1 VNSTLICP
9 EITELLF
16 LEKKQKDIKTPRK
29 RVMVMNQFTKTDQEI
44 MDLFEDYVQEWMVST
59 FDRLTPPQREALPLI
74 ASGENTLIFSPT
86 GSGKTLAAFLFCINE
101 LFKLSVSQELQDTI
115 YVLYVSPLR
124 ALSNDIHKN
133 LYQPLRGIYSIL
145 KKKNIHCKPIRSRV
159 RTGDT
164 TSAERAKMARTP
176 PHILIT
182 TPETLY
188 IVLTTAKFREHLKN
202 IRYVIVDEI
211 HALAGSKRGVQLSVS
226 LERLT
231 HLLNK
236 DPVRIGLS
244 ATQSPVEE
252 IAKFLVGMEQG
263 IPRKCAIVN
272 VGARKN
278 LDLQVM
284 APVDNLLEAKND
296 VVWNA
301 AYLKLL
307 GMIKAHE
314 TTLIFTNSRYRTEH
328 MTLQLRELA
337 EEEALR
343 IGSHHGSMSRT
354 IRHTIED
361 QLKHNELDAVI
372 ATSSLEL
379 GIDIGSIDLVCSLE
393 SPKSLSSGM
402 QRIGR
407 AGHLLKETSKGRIVA
422 TDPDDLVESAVLV
435 RGIASGI
442 IDTTFIPFN
451 ALDILAQQ
459 IVACVAAD
467 EWKTEELYT
476 LVTQSYCFSA
486 LSREDY
492 ERTLTMLSSQISRNI
507 YPKIFYD
514 RVNKRLSGTRSS
526 RNIAFRCGGAIP
538 DVSNYDVYQGKSKIG
553 TLDEGFVERIRPGDV
568 FILGSQAWQMV
579 GLDKKKV
586 LVQNVA
592 GVPPTIPYWGGVR
605 PSRTYDLGLLVGE
618 FRRKMEQEILAGKD
632 VETWLQSEYMLD
644 ADGASAVAK
653 YYREQSMML
662 GVIPSDVNL
671 VVESFNNELGH
682 QQIAVHSPFGVRV
695 NDIWGYALVRAVETL
710 YEVRAGVATVDDG
723 ILLTLPEGIIVNP
736 EDVVLLVTPDF
747 MEENIE
753 KIIMDSPVF
762 ASRFRHCAVRSFLI
776 LREYSGKRVPVWLQS
791 LRAADLLEE
800 VKSDKEFP
808 IVKEALRESVEEAF
822 DLPHLIRILSGI
834 EKKELKITFCESRIP
849 SPFIHQL
856 LLVGQFGD
864 FGQISNEERKLRLIH
879 LHRQVLKQLIDED
892 LIESLLVE
900 KEVIQVEQ
908 ELQLLLEHQKAR
920 STDEL
925 ARILQTL
932 GDLTTEEMERRVKEN
947 CFQLLETLCAQKR
960 VIQVWVP
967 FGVPEERWIPT
978 ELYSLYKAAF
988 ARHARHAKG
997 GSGVITRHS
1006 FHTVGVLK
1014 NGRIEEKSEEWIPE
1028 DMRTDKDQFQSRL
1041 AIMKT
1046 FFSRHGPTA
1055 KYELMERYGLSSE
1068 GATLLVDTLEEEGVI
1083 THGSFVASKD
1093 TPQWCWR
1100 RTLEELHRRSLYSLR
1115 EQVKPLSADRYV
1127 DFMIK
1132 WQNVHPQTNFQ
1143 GKEGVIQAVKKL
1155 ETWEEHIT
1163 CWERYLLS
1171 SRVRDYRKKYLNE
1184 LINEKRIS
1192 FGRFNE
1198 LPPHEWYNL
1207 PNRGIVQLYCT
1218 EDAHF
1223 VVNNLTQE
1231 KYYEDLKKECDEIIE
1246 ILRIWPSLS
1255 LEGIITG
1262 TQMNPARVMRALL
1275 RLFQLGVV
1283 ENDSYE
1289 SIRESVIISG
1299 MSAAWDL
1306 THTPED
1312 VSDDII
1318 FRNIRKKRIRVDK
1331 GRWSLVKRS
1340 VPSSPLDRVRQIFT
1354 RYGIVTKDLLKVNRE
1369 AVSPQDFSQAVKV
1382 LMLRGEVREGRFIE
1396 EVDGMQ
1402 YATPEAVEML
1412 RSITFDDQFVIL
1424 NMKDPANL
1432 YGKLIPIENRDKPPI
1447 KHAVAMANHI
1457 IIKRGRPVAVLTS
1470 KNYPERYFNIE
1481 MSLLQNVTRE
1491 EMITLLYKVIEYGR
1505 KSAVQKKFRALRFAS
1520 FNEVPVE
1527 ESEISSIL
1535 ESLGFSH
1542 AKNGYT
1548 LLMNQEVN
1556 HVEGS
1561 TMDVPETF
1569 ERTVSQPVVVQE
1581 SVSPA

>member
-1 VNSTLICP
+1 MR
-9 EITELLF
+9 E
-16 LEKKQKDIKTPRK
+16 QKGIKTPLK
-29 RVMVMNQFTKTDQEI
+29 RVIVMNEFTKKDQEI
-44 MDLFEDYVQEWMVST
+44 MNLFEDYVEEWMVNS
-59 FDRLTPPQREALPLI
+59 FDRLTLPQKEAWPLI
-74 ASGENTLIFSPT
+74 ARGENTLIFSPT

-101 LFKLSVSQELQDTI
+101 LFKLSVSQELQDTV
-115 YVLYVSPLR
+115 YVLYISPLR

-133 LYQPLRGIYSIL
+133 LYQPLRGIYNIL
-145 KKKNIHCKPIRSRV
+145 RKKNIHCQPIRSRV

-164 TSAERAKMARTP
+164 SSAERAKMSRNP

-188 IVLTTAKFREHLKN
+188 IMLTTSKFRKHLKN
-202 IRYVIVDEI
+202 VRYVIVDEI

-231 HLLNK
+231 HLLDKN
-236 DPVRIGLS
+236 PVRIGLS

-278 LDLQVM
+278 LDLQVI
-284 APVDNLLEAKND
+284 APVDNLLDAKND
-296 VVWNA
+296 VVWFA

-307 GMIKAHE
+307 DMIKTHE

-337 EEEALR
+337 EEEALQ
-343 IGSHHGSMSRT
+343 IGSHHGSMSRS

-435 RGIASGI
+435 RGISNGI

-467 EWKTEELYT
+467 DWNSDQLYA
-476 LVTQSYCFSA
+476 LITQSYCYHT
-486 LSREDY
+486 LSREDF

-514 RVNKRLSGTRSS
+514 RINRRITGTRGS

-538 DVSNYDVYQGKSKIG
+538 DVSSYDVFQGKSKIG

-632 VETWLQSEYMLD
+632 VEGWLQAEYFLD
-644 ADGASAVAK
+644 ADGAAAVAK

-662 GVIPSDVNL
+662 GVIPSHANI

-695 NDIWGYALVRAVETL
+695 NDIWGYALVRAVEEL
-710 YEVRAGVATVDDG
+710 YGVRAGMATVDDG
-723 ILLTLPEGIIVNP
+723 ILLTLPE
-736 EDVVLLVTPDF
+736 EKVVSPQEVVSLVTPEF
-747 MEENIE
+747 IRENVDT
-753 KIIMDSPVF
+753 IILESPVF

-791 LRAADLLEE
+791 LRAADLFEE
-800 VKSDKEFP
+800 VKSDRLFP
-808 IVKEALRESVEEAF
+808 IVKEALRESVEDAF
-822 DLPHLIRILSGI
+822 DLPHLTEILRRVKRGEIRI
-834 EKKELKITFCESRIP
+834 TYCESRIP

-900 KEVIQVEQ
+900 REVVRVEH

-920 STDEL
+920 SADEL
-925 ARILQTL
+925 ARTLQTL
-932 GDLTTEEMERRVKEN
+932 GDVTAEEMERRVKES
-947 CFQLLETLCAQKR
+947 CWQLLETLCAQKQ
-960 VIQVWVP
+960 VVQVWVP

-978 ELYSLYKAAF
+978 EFYSAYKAAF
-988 ARHARHAKG
+988 ARHARSE
-997 GSGVITRHS
+997 SGLTRGHS
-1006 FHTVGVLK
+1006 FCTVGVLR
-1014 NGRIEEKSEEWIPE
+1014 NGRIEEEESEQWIPK
-1028 DMRTDKDQFQSRL
+1028 DMRTDEDHFKSRL
-1041 AIMKT
+1041 AIIKR
-1046 FFSRHGPTA
+1046 FFSRHGPVA

-1068 GATLLVDTLEEEGVI
+1068 SAGSLVETLEEEGVI

-1100 RTLEELHRRSLYSLR
+1100 RTLEELHRRSLQSLK

-1132 WQNVHPQTNFQ
+1132 WQNVHPQTALQ
-1143 GKEGVIQAVKKL
+1143 GKEGVIQVIKKL

-1163 CWERYLLS
+1163 CWERYLVS

-1184 LINEKRIS
+1184 LISEKKIS

-1198 LPPHEWYNL
+1198 LPPHELYNL
-1207 PNRGIVQLYCT
+1207 PNRGVIQLYCT
-1218 EDAHF
+1218 EDSHF
-1223 VVNNLTQE
+1223 VVNSAIQE
-1231 KYYEDLKKECDEIIE
+1231 EYYEDLKKECEEIIE
-1246 ILRIWPSLS
+1246 ILKIWPSLS
-1255 LEGIITG
+1255 LEGIVTG
-1262 TQMNPARVMRALL
+1262 TQMERIRVMRALL

-1289 SIRESVIISG
+1289 SVRESVIISG

-1306 THTPED
+1306 THTPETI
-1312 VSDDII
+1312 SDESI
-1318 FRNIRKKRIRVDK
+1318 FKNIRKKKIRVDK
-1331 GRWSLVKRS
+1331 GKWALVRRPPSASL
-1340 VPSSPLDRVRQIFT
+1340 LNRVRQIFT
-1354 RYGIVTKDLLKVNRE
+1354 RYGIVTRDLLKANKE
-1369 AVSPQDFSQAVKV
+1369 AIPLQDFSHAVRV
-1382 LMLRGEVREGRFIE
+1382 LMLRGEVREGRFVEGVEGI
-1396 EVDGMQ
+1396 Q
-1402 YATPEAVEML
+1402 YATPQAVEML
-1412 RSITFDDQFVIL
+1412 RGITFDDQYIIL

-1432 YGKLIPIENRDKPPI
+1432 YGKLFPIENEDGTPI
-1447 KHAVAMANHI
+1447 KHAVAVANHI
-1457 IIKRGRPVAVLTS
+1457 IIKRGRPVAVFTS
-1470 KNYPERYFNIE
+1470 KNCPERYFNIE
-1481 MSLLQNVTRE
+1481 MSILQDFTRE
-1491 EMITLLYKVIEYGR
+1491 EMIAILYRIIEYG
-1505 KSAVQKKFRALRFAS
+1505 KQSAVQKKFRALRFAS
-1520 FNEVPVE
+1520 FNEIPAE
-1527 ESEISSIL
+1527 ESDIGPVL
-1535 ESLGFSH
+1535 EKLGFSH
-1542 AKNGYT
+1542 ARNGYM
-1548 LLMNQEVN
+1548 LSMKQEVN
-1556 HVEGS
+1556 HVEIS
-1561 TMDVPETF
+1561 TMKSPPVF
-1569 ERTVSQPVVVQE
+1569 ERTMAHPVIVQE
-1581 SVSPA
+1581 SVSHA

>member
-1 VNSTLICP
+1 MS
-9 EITELLF
+9 E
-16 LEKKQKDIKTPRK
+16 
-29 RVMVMNQFTKTDQEI
+29 FTKKDQET
-44 MDLFEDYVQEWMVST
+44 MKLFEDYVEEWMVST
-59 FDRLTPPQREALPLI
+59 FDRLTLPQREAWPLI

-101 LFKLSVSQELQDTI
+101 LFKLSVSQQLEDTI

-133 LYQPLRGIYSIL
+133 LYQPLRGIHGIL
-145 KKKNIHCKPIRSRV
+145 KKKNVHCQPIRSRV

-164 TSAERAKMARTP
+164 TSAERAKMARKP

-188 IVLTTAKFREHLKN
+188 ITLTTAKFRKHLKN

-226 LERLT
+226 LERLV
-231 HLLNK
+231 HLLNRN
-236 DPVRIGLS
+236 PVRIGLS

-272 VGARKN
+272 AGARKN
-278 LDLQVM
+278 LDLQVIS
-284 APVDNLLEAKND
+284 PVDNLLDAKND

-307 GMIKAHE
+307 SMIKAHE
-314 TTLIFTNSRYRTEH
+314 TTLIFANSRYRTEH

-354 IRHTIED
+354 IRHTIEN

-435 RGIASGI
+435 RGISDGI
-442 IDTTFIPFN
+442 IDTTVIPFN

-467 EWKTEELYT
+467 DWNPEELYA
-476 LVTQSYCFSA
+476 LITQSYCYHT
-486 LSREDY
+486 LSREDF
-492 ERTLTMLSSQISRNI
+492 EKTLTMLSSQISRNI

-514 RVNKRLSGTRSS
+514 RVNRRLTGSRGS

-605 PSRTYDLGLLVGE
+605 PSRTYDLGVLVGE
-618 FRRKMEQEILAGKD
+618 FRRKMEKEILTEND
-632 VETWLQSEYMLD
+632 VEGWLMSEYMLD
-644 ADGASAVAK
+644 ADGAAAVAK

-662 GVIPSDVNL
+662 GVIPSDVNI
-671 VVESFNNELGH
+671 VVESFSNELGH
-682 QQIAVHSPFGVRV
+682 QQIAVHSPFGVRL
-695 NDIWGYALVRAVETL
+695 NDIWGYALVKAAETL
-710 YEVRAGVATVDDG
+710 YEVRAGMATVDDG
-723 ILLTLPEGIIVNP
+723 ILLTLPEGVTASP
-736 EDVVLLVTPDF
+736 EDIVQLVTPEF
-747 MEENIE
+747 MEENID

-762 ASRFRHCAVRSFLI
+762 SSRFRHCAVRSFLI

-800 VKSDKEFP
+800 VRSDREFP

-822 DLPHLIRILSGI
+822 DLPHLMEILSGI
-834 EKKELKITFCESRIP
+834 ARKELRITFCESRIP

-900 KEVIQVEQ
+900 KEVIRVEQ

-932 GDLTTEEMERRVKEN
+932 GDLTTEEIERRVKGD
-947 CFQLLETLCAQKR
+947 CFQLLETLCDQKR
-960 VIQVWVP
+960 VIKVWIP

-978 ELYSLYKAAF
+978 ELYSLYRAAF
-988 ARHARHAKG
+988 ARHAKG
-997 GSGVITRHS
+997 GPGLATRHS

-1014 NGRIEEKSEEWIPE
+1014 KGRIEEKPEEWIPE
-1028 DMRTDKDQFQSRL
+1028 DMRTDKDRLQSCL

-1046 FFSRHGPTA
+1046 FFSRRGPVA

-1068 GATLLVDTLEEEGVI
+1068 GTTTLVDTLEEEGVI
-1083 THGSFVASKD
+1083 THGSFMASKD

-1127 DFMIK
+1127 DFMLK
-1132 WQNVHPQTNFQ
+1132 WQNVHPQTNLQ

-1184 LINEKRIS
+1184 LVNEKRIS

-1198 LPPHEWYNL
+1198 LPPHERYNL
-1207 PNRGIVQLYCT
+1207 PNRGIIQLYCT
-1218 EDAHF
+1218 EDANF
-1223 VVNNLTQE
+1223 VVNGVIQE
-1231 KYYEDLKKECDEIIE
+1231 EYYEDLKKECDEIIE
-1246 ILRIWPSLS
+1246 ILGIWPSLS
-1255 LEGIITG
+1255 LEGIVTG
-1262 TQMNPARVMRALL
+1262 AQMERTRVMRALL
-1275 RLFQLGVV
+1275 RLFQLGIV

-1289 SIRESVIISG
+1289 SVRESVIISG

-1318 FRNIRKKRIRVDK
+1318 SRNIRKKRIRVDK
-1331 GRWSLVKRS
+1331 GRWSLVKRP
-1340 VPSSPLDRVRQIFT
+1340 VPSSSLDKVRQIFT
-1354 RYGIVTKDLLKVNRE
+1354 RYGIVTRDLLKVNRE

-1402 YATPEAVEML
+1402 YATPEAVDML
-1412 RSITFDDQFVIL
+1412 RNITFDDQYVIL
-1424 NMKDPANL
+1424 CMKDPANL
-1432 YGKLIPIENRDKPPI
+1432 YGKLIPIENGDNPV
-1447 KHAVAMANHI
+1447 KHAVAVANHI
-1457 IIKRGRPVAVLTS
+1457 IIKRGRPVSILTS

-1481 MSLLQNVTRE
+1481 MSLLQTVTRE
-1491 EMITLLYKVIEYGR
+1491 EMISLLYKVIEYGR

-1535 ESLGFSH
+1535 ERLGFSH
-1542 AKNGYT
+1542 AKNGYI
-1548 LLMNQEVN
+1548 LLMNQEVI
-1556 HVEGS
+1556 HVDGS
-1561 TMDVPETF
+1561 TVDAPEIF
-1569 ERTVSQPVVVQE
+1569 ERTVSHPVVVQE

>member
-1 VNSTLICP
+1 
-9 EITELLF
+9 
-16 LEKKQKDIKTPRK
+16 
-29 RVMVMNQFTKTDQEI
+29 MNQSTKTDQEI
-44 MDLFEDYVQEWMVST
+44 MNLFEDYVREWMIST
-59 FDRLTPPQREALPLI
+59 FDRLTPPQKEAWPLI

-145 KKKNIHCKPIRSRV
+145 KKKNIPCQPIRSRV

-188 IVLTTAKFREHLKN
+188 IILTTTKFREHLKN
-202 IRYVIVDEI
+202 IRYVIIDEI

-231 HLLNK
+231 HLLNRN
-236 DPVRIGLS
+236 PVRIGLS

-278 LDLQVM
+278 LDLQVI

-379 GIDIGSIDLVCSLE
+379 GIDIGSIDLVCNLE

-435 RGIASGI
+435 RGISDGI
-442 IDTTFIPFN
+442 IDTTFIPSN

-467 EWKTEELYT
+467 DWKTEELYT
-476 LVTQSYCFSA
+476 LVTQSYCYHA
-486 LSREDY
+486 LSREDF

-514 RVNKRLSGTRSS
+514 RVNKRLTGTRGS

-538 DVSNYDVYQGKSKIG
+538 DISNYDVYQGKSKIG

-579 GLDKKKV
+579 GLDKKKI

-618 FRRKMEQEILAGKD
+618 FRRKMEQEILTGKD
-632 VETWLQSEYMLD
+632 VEHWLQSKYLLD
-644 ADGASAVAK
+644 ADGAAAVAK
-653 YYREQSMML
+653 YYKEQSMML
-662 GVIPSDVNL
+662 GVIPSDTNI

-695 NDIWGYALVRAVETL
+695 NDIWGYALVRAVEEIC
-710 YEVRAGVATVDDG
+710 EVRAGMATVDDG
-723 ILLTLPEGIIVNP
+723 MLITLPEGITVYP
-736 EDVVLLVTPDF
+736 EGIISLVTPEF
-747 MEENIE
+747 IEENID

-822 DLPHLIRILSGI
+822 DLPHLMEILNRI
-834 EKKELKITFCESRIP
+834 EKKELKITFCKTRIP

-900 KEVIQVEQ
+900 KEVIRVEQ
-908 ELQLLLEHQKAR
+908 ELQFLLEHQKAR

-925 ARILQTL
+925 AIILQTL
-932 GDLTTEEMERRVKEN
+932 GDLTTEEIERRVKGN
-947 CFQLLETLCAQKR
+947 CFQLLETLCDQKR
-960 VIQVWVP
+960 VIQVRVP

-978 ELYSLYKAAF
+978 ELYSMYMAAF
-988 ARHARHAKG
+988 ARHTKG
-997 GSGVITRHS
+997 GSGLTARHS
-1006 FHTVGVLK
+1006 FCTVGVLK
-1014 NGRIEEKSEEWIPE
+1014 NGRIEEESEEWIPE
-1028 DMRTDKDQFQSRL
+1028 DMRTEQDQLWSRL

-1046 FFSRHGPTA
+1046 FFSRHGPVA

-1068 GATLLVDTLEEEGVI
+1068 GATLLVDTLEEEGAV
-1083 THGSFVASKD
+1083 THGSFVATKD

-1100 RTLEELHRRSLYSLR
+1100 RTLEELHRRSLHSLR

-1127 DFMIK
+1127 DFMVK
-1132 WQNVHPQTNFQ
+1132 WQNVHPQTNLQ

-1171 SRVRDYRKKYLNE
+1171 SRIRDYRKKYLNE

-1192 FGRFNE
+1192 FGRFDE
-1198 LPPHEWYNL
+1198 LPPHELYNL
-1207 PNRGIVQLYCT
+1207 PNRGIIQLYCT
-1218 EDAHF
+1218 EDAHL
-1223 VVNNLTQE
+1223 VVNSVIQE
-1231 KYYEDLKKECDEIIE
+1231 EYYEDLKKECEEIIE
-1246 ILRIWPSLS
+1246 ILNIWPSLS

-1262 TQMNPARVMRALL
+1262 TQMERIRVMRALL
-1275 RLFQLGVV
+1275 QLFQLGVV

-1289 SIRESVIISG
+1289 SVRESVIISG

-1306 THTPED
+1306 THTSED
-1312 VSDDII
+1312 VSDDTI

-1331 GRWSLVKRS
+1331 GKWSLVKRP
-1340 VPSSPLDRVRQIFT
+1340 VITSPLDRVRQIFT
-1354 RYGIVTKDLLKVNRE
+1354 RYGIVTRDLLKVNRE
-1369 AVSPQDFSQAVKV
+1369 TVSPQDFSQAVKV

-1412 RSITFDDQFVIL
+1412 RRITFDDQYVIL

-1432 YGKLIPIENRDKPPI
+1432 YGKLIPIENGDGTPI
-1447 KHAVAMANHI
+1447 KHAVAVANHI
-1457 IIKRGRPVAVLTS
+1457 IIKRGRPVALVTS

-1505 KSAVQKKFRALRFAS
+1505 QSAVQKKFRALRFAS

-1535 ESLGFSH
+1535 ERLGFSH
-1542 AKNGYT
+1542 AKNGYV
-1548 LLMNQEVN
+1548 LSMKQEVN

-1561 TMDVPETF
+1561 TMDVPSVF
-1569 ERTVSQPVVVQE
+1569 ERTMSHPVVVQE
-1581 SVSPA
+1581 SVSSA